1 MAWSSP
7 SEVDWKSVGDWL
19 RFDENGPLAQP
30 VMLVTMAAIDSPR
43 PSARN
48 KRLALI
54 LSAVMLAEATV
65 WAAFSLYGV

>member
-7 SEVDWKSVGDWL
+7 LQVGLKSGGDCL

-48 KRLALI
+48 KLPALV
-54 LSAVMLAEATV
+54 LNVVMLAEVMA
-65 WAAFSLYGV
+65 